1 MYAGYEKYE
10 VLTNI
15 GHIFKDEL
23 SGLKNN
29 GFFDSDRVCWPV
41 ELFFCGDW
49 KFMYII
55 MGLNA
60 PNANYFCLYCNCD
73 IESRWDMDRIWEN
86 TGNSKCK

>member
-1 MYAGYEKYE
+1 LYAGYEKYE

-23 SGLKNN
+23 SDLKNN
-29 GFFDSDRVCWPV
+29 GFFDSNGVCWPV

-73 IESRWDMDRIWEN
+73 IESRWDMDQIWKN